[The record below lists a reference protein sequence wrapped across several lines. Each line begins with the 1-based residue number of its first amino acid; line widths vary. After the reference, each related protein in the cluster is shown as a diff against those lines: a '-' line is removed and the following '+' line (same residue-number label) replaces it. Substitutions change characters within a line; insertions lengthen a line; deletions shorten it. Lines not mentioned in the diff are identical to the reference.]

1 MNTFCRTTAKLA
13 RKGLL
18 VTCLPVAFAFSHSA
32 HAENG
37 EDIFKRAPLYT
48 VQIRTTVDM
57 PFSGDY
63 RSSSMGAGFVVDAE
77 RGWVMTNAHVAAH
90 SPSQIR
96 VRFQGGDYTEA
107 TKVYVDPY
115 LDLAVLEL
123 DASQREG
130 LEVATLD
137 CEAFPSIG
145 HPVGAFGHPW
155 NLVYTGTRGIIS
167 GVTSR
172 MGTELLQ
179 TDAPINGGNS
189 GGPLISLES
198 GKIVGLST
206 SSINSDEDQN
216 TNFAVPMK
224 YACRVLHLLQEDK
237 DPSPPQL
244 LAMFYEDMD
253 DEGELTVAQ
262 SYLAEDTLALQIGD
276 TITGV
281 VGVTSEIRNEGQLTN
296 ALRGRLE
303 NVKLEITR
311 SGSPI
316 IVEGR
321 LDPAPRIIER
331 NGVFVAGL
339 LFGRM
344 SLRDARELNLALPI
358 MVHSVDYGTLG
369 ESMEVETWD
378 MLVSVDGRP
387 VEDLSNLYDR
397 LEAANKSGESVHFVF
412 KRWSSERDRVYD
424 YIARTMA
431 IEDLEFVGPPPLGHL
446 ASRN

>member
-1 MNTFCRTTAKLA
+1 MNTFCRNTAKLA

-18 VTCLPVAFAFSHSA
+18 VTCLPVAFAFSHSTL
-32 HAENG
+32 AENG

-48 VQIRTTVDM
+48 VQIRTTIDM

-96 VRFQGGDYTEA
+96 VRFQGGDYAGA

-115 LDLAVLEL
+115 LDLAILEL
-123 DASQREG
+123 DESQRKD

-137 CEAFPSIG
+137 CENFPSIG

-224 YACRVLHLLQEDK
+224 YACRVLHLLQQDK
-237 DPSPPQL
+237 DPSPPQM

-253 DEGELTVAQ
+253 DEGKLTVAQ
-262 SYLAEDTLALQIGD
+262 TYLADDTLALKIGD
-276 TITGV
+276 NITGV
-281 VGVTSEIRNEGQLTN
+281 VDVTSEIRNEGQLTN

-303 NVKLEITR
+303 NVKLEIMR

-321 LDPAPRIIER
+321 LDPVPRILKR
-331 NGVFVAGL
+331 NGVFAAGL

-344 SLRDARELNLALPI
+344 GLRDASELNLTLPI
-358 MVHSVDYGTLG
+358 MVHSVEFGTLG
-369 ESMEVETWD
+369 ESLEIETWD
-378 MLVSVDGRP
+378 MLVSVDGQQ
-387 VEDLSNLYDR
+387 VEDLSNLYAR
-397 LEAANKSGESVHFVF
+397 LEAAEKDGKEVHLVF

-424 YIARTMA
+424 YLERSMA
-431 IEDLEFVGPPPLGHL
+431 IEDLEFVGPSPLKHV
-446 ASRN
+446 ATSR

>member
-1 MNTFCRTTAKLA
+1 MSTLFRIASNRA
-13 RKGLL
+13 RKALL
-18 VTCLPVAFAFSHSA
+18 FTCLPITLSVSPTAL
-32 HAENG
+32 AENG
-37 EDIFKRAPLYT
+37 EDIFEKAPLYT
-48 VQIRTTVDM
+48 VQIRTTVNM
-57 PFSGDY
+57 PFTEDI
-63 RSSSMGAGFVVDAE
+63 RSSSMGAGFVVDAD
-77 RGWVMTNAHVAAH
+77 RGWVMTNAHVAAR
-90 SPSQIR
+90 SPSKVR
-96 VRFQGGDYTEA
+96 VRFQGGDYHEA
-107 TKVYVDPY
+107 TKVYVDSY
-115 LDLAVLEL
+115 LDLAILEL
-123 DASQREG
+123 DESQREA
-130 LEVATLD
+130 LEVAKLD
-137 CEAFPSIG
+137 CDGFPPIG

-189 GGPLISLES
+189 GGPLISLQS

-206 SSINSDEDQN
+206 SSINKDDDQN

-224 YACRVLHLLQEDK
+224 YACRVLRLLQEGK

-244 LAMFYEDMD
+244 LAMFYEDLD
-253 DEGELTVAQ
+253 DEGKLTVAQ
-262 SYLAEDTLALQIGD
+262 TYLADDTLALQIGD

-281 VGVTSEIRNEGQLTN
+281 SGVTSEIRNEGQLVN

-311 SGSPI
+311 SGSPV

-321 LDPAPRIIER
+321 LEPASRVIEQ
-331 NGVFVAGL
+331 NGVFAAGI

-344 SLRDARELNLALPI
+344 GWRDSRELNLALPI
-358 MVHSVDYGTLG
+358 MVHSVEYGTLG
-369 ESMEVETWD
+369 ESLEIEEWD
-378 MLVSVDGRP
+378 MLVSVDGKP
-387 VEDLSNLYDR
+387 VEDLNNLYDR
-397 LEAANKSGESVHFVF
+397 LEAADRARESVHFVF
-412 KRWSSERDRVYD
+412 KRWSNERDRVYD
-424 YIARTMA
+424 YIERTMA

>member
-1 MNTFCRTTAKLA
+1 MSTLFRTASNRA
-13 RKGLL
+13 RKALL
-18 VTCLPVAFAFSHSA
+18 FTCLPITLAVSPAVL
-32 HAENG
+32 AENG
-37 EDIFKRAPLYT
+37 EDIFEKAPLYT
-48 VQIRTTVDM
+48 VQIRTTVNM
-57 PFSGDY
+57 PFTEDI
-63 RSSSMGAGFVVDAE
+63 RSSSMGA
-77 RGWVMTNAHVAAH
+77 TNAHVAAR
-90 SPSQIR
+90 SPSKVR
-96 VRFQGGDYTEA
+96 VRFQRGDYYEA

-115 LDLAVLEL
+115 LDLAILEL
-123 DASQREG
+123 DESQREA
-130 LEVATLD
+130 LEVAKLD
-137 CEAFPSIG
+137 CGGFPPIG

-189 GGPLISLES
+189 GGPLISLQS

-206 SSINSDEDQN
+206 SSINSDDDQN

-224 YACRVLHLLQEDK
+224 YACRVLRLLQEGK

-244 LAMFYEDMD
+244 LAMFYEDLD
-253 DEGELTVAQ
+253 DEGKLTVAQ
-262 SYLAEDTLALQIGD
+262 TYLADDTLALQIGD

-281 VGVTSEIRNEGQLTN
+281 LGVTSEIRNEGQLVN
-296 ALRGRLE
+296 ALRGQLE

-311 SGSPI
+311 SGSPV

-321 LDPAPRIIER
+321 LEPAPRVIEQ
-331 NGVFVAGL
+331 NGVFAAGI

-344 SLRDARELNLALPI
+344 GWRDSRELNIALPI
-358 MVHSVDYGTLG
+358 MVHSVEYGTLG
-369 ESMEVETWD
+369 ESLEIEEWD

-387 VEDLSNLYDR
+387 VEDLNNLYDR
-397 LEAANKSGESVHFVF
+397 LDAADRARESVHFVF
-412 KRWSSERDRVYD
+412 KRWSNERDRVYD
-424 YIARTMA
+424 YIERTMA
-431 IEDLEFVGPPPLGHL
+431 IEDLEFVGPSPLGHL